1 MRIYNTL
8 TRRLESLEPIEPGHV
23 RLYTCG
29 PTVYDYAHIG
39 NFRAYVWED
48 LLRRTLKHLSFRVT
62 QVMNITDV
70 EDKIIGKMMAEGITT
85 LGPRPTSPR

>member
-8 TRRLESLEPIEPGHV
+8 NRRVEELEPIEPGHV

-48 LLRRTLKHLSFRVT
+48 LLRRSLKLAGFRVT
-62 QVMNITDV
+62 QVMNITDI
-70 EDKIIGKMMAEGITT
+70 EDKIIKKMNDEGLT
-85 LGPRPTSPR
+85 RE